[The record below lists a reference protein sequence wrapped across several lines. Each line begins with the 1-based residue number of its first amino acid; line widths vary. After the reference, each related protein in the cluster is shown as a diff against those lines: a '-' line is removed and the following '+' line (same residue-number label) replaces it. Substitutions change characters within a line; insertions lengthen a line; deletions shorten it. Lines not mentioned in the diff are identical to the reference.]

1 MGLPDAGRV
10 GVLSASGMGR
20 STLLELSGME
30 LYEVAHVRRRFADE
44 LAHGVRHAVGMALVQ
59 TRRLNPVCWH
69 VELGE
74 VRQ

>member
-1 MGLPDAGRV
+1 
-10 GVLSASGMGR
+10 
-20 STLLELSGME
+20 LELLIPSAAFRIE
-30 LYEVAHVRRRFADE
+30 EY
-44 LAHGVRHAVGMALVQ
+44 MALVQ